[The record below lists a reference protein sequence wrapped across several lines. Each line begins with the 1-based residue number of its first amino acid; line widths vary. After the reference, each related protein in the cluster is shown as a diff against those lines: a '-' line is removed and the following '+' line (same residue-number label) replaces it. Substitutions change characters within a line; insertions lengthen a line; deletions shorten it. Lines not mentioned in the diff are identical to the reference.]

1 MYTGEEF
8 ASDCASDKDY
18 FVDRERSGTVDS
30 YELSDK
36 PETKMYTQSFNHS
49 ARTLRKPRQFAFSK
63 NGNNITDGDE
73 LQSDEEADKSHSAAL
88 WADFLSDV
96 SVESKTT
103 PKTDDAGEGVN
114 IISKPEVKLEEAE
127 HTLNNTVIKKKQTK
141 PILGSRPVTF
151 KRPLCKDKIGSLI
164 NKPEKKKK
172 LSLLEKSQMDWKN
185 FKKYEGI
192 DEQLRTH
199 NKGKDGYLD
208 RQEFLER
215 TDLRQ
220 FEIEKNLRQSRRQN

>member
-1 MYTGEEF
+1 M
-8 ASDCASDKDY
+8 S
-18 FVDRERSGTVDS
+18 SGAVDS

-36 PETKMYTQSFNHS
+36 PETKMYTQSFKHS
-49 ARTLRKPRQFAFSK
+49 ARTLRKPRQFACSK
-63 NGNNITDGDE
+63 YGNNITDGDK
-73 LQSDEEADKSHSAAL
+73 LQSDEEADKSHSDAL

-96 SVESKTT
+96 SVGSKTT
-103 PKTDDAGEGVN
+103 QKTDDAGKGVN

-127 HTLNNTVIKKKQTK
+127 HTLNNLVIKKKQTEH
-141 PILGSRPVTF
+141 ILGSRPVTF
-151 KRPLCKDKIGSLI
+151 KRPLCNEKIGSLI
-164 NKPEKKKK
+164 NKSEKKKK

-192 DEQLRTH
+192 DEQLRTY

-220 FEIEKNLRQSRRQN
+220 FEIERNLRQSRRPN

>member
-1 MYTGEEF
+1 M
-8 ASDCASDKDY
+8 S
-18 FVDRERSGTVDS
+18 SGAVDS

-36 PETKMYTQSFNHS
+36 PETKMYTQSFKHS
-49 ARTLRKPRQFAFSK
+49 ARTLRKPRQFACSK
-63 NGNNITDGDE
+63 YGNNITDGDK
-73 LQSDEEADKSHSAAL
+73 LQSDEEADKSHSDAL

-96 SVESKTT
+96 SVGSKTT
-103 PKTDDAGEGVN
+103 QKTDDAGKGVN
-114 IISKPEVKLEEAE
+114 IISKPETE
-127 HTLNNTVIKKKQTK
+127 H
-141 PILGSRPVTF
+141 ILGSRPVTF
-151 KRPLCKDKIGSLI
+151 KRPLCNEKIGSLI
-164 NKPEKKKK
+164 NKSEKKKK

-192 DEQLRTH
+192 DEQLRTY

-220 FEIEKNLRQSRRQN
+220 FEIERNLRQSRRPN